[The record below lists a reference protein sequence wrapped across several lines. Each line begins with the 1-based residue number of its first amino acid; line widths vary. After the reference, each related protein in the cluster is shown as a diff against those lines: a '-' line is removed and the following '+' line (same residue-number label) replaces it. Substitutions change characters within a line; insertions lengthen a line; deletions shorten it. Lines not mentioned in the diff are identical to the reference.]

1 MGCML
6 AQGID
11 DCRWVV
17 YHRVS
22 GAEAA
27 TRPPAAWG
35 VLRPAGRRPR
45 VGGGGCQPHEGT
57 RRSDTADDGRGP
69 LEGEITRLHMRLH
82 RGPGAEPVD
91 DLAPHGQ
98 AQGGG

>member
-1 MGCML
+1 MSMGCML

-27 TRPPAAWG
+27 SRPPAAWR
-35 VLRPAGRRPR
+35 VLRAASCRRR
-45 VGGGGCQPHEGT
+45 VGGGGGSPDEGPG
-57 RRSDTADDGRGP
+57 RSNSADDGRGP
-69 LEGEITRLHMRLH
+69 LEGAMADRQLRLHG
-82 RGPGAEPVD
+82 GPGAEPVD
-91 DLAPHGQ
+91 DLAPHG
-98 AQGGG
+98 